1 MCLGAIRETLLSHK
15 IKPCEDN
22 TKLIKVDIG
31 ELDEQKCE
39 IFVFINNIV
48 RQPLPCEMEIFFI

>member
-22 TKLIKVDIG
+22 TKYKTDKKDSG
-31 ELDEQKCE
+31 ELDEQSE
-39 IFVFINNIV
+39 IFIY
-48 RQPLPCEMEIFFI
+48 